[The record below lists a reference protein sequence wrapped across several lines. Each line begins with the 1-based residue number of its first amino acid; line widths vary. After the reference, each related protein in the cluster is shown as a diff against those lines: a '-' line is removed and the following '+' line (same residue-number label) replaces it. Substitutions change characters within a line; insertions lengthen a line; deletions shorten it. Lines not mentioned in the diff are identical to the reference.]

1 MKGTILITD
10 SLFIHKE
17 HEDQLRA
24 AGYEIERLDKPKA
37 SEEELISAIKGKSG
51 YILGGIEEVTEKV
64 IDAADELKVIV
75 FTGIGYKNFI
85 PAWEYATKKGIAIAN
100 APDGPT
106 HAVAEWALTVTL
118 AMNRGIFDLGRTGQ
132 KDFMTTKGVEGQSVG
147 IIGLGRIGGQI
158 AEMIKLFHPASVS
171 YYSKHRHE
179 DREPSLGILYK
190 ELNVLL
196 AESDIIFVC
205 VSEDA
210 GRGFIGQKEL
220 AVIKDGVLLVSF
232 MTEGIIDDDALLKEL
247 TSGRLRAASDH
258 PGKSEEFKK
267 LPLGIW
273 YSSNGS
279 NAFNTTAAL
288 KLTSDMA
295 TSSLLNIL
303 ETGNDQNLVNPDY
316 KKE

>member
-17 HEDQLRA
+17 HEGKIRA

-37 SEEELISAIKGKSG
+37 SEEELIAAIKGKVG

-64 IDAADELKVIV
+64 IDAANELKVIV

-106 HAVAEWALTVTL
+106 HAVAEWAVIMAL
-118 AMNRGIFDLGRTGQ
+118 AMNRGIFDLGRAGQ
-132 KDFMTTKGVEGQSVG
+132 KDFMTTKGIEGQNVG
-147 IIGLGRIGGQI
+147 IIGLGRIGKQI
-158 AEMIKLFHPASVS
+158 AEMIKPFRPASLS

-179 DREPSLGILYK
+179 DSEASLGVAYK
-190 ELNVLL
+190 ELNALL
-196 AESDIIFVC
+196 GESDIVFVC

-210 GRGFIGQKEL
+210 GKDFIGQKEL
-220 AVIKDGVLLVSF
+220 AAIKDGTLLVSF
-232 MTEGIIDDDALLKEL
+232 MTEGIINDDALLKEL

-267 LPLGIW
+267 LPLGTW
-273 YSSNGS
+273 YCSNASS
-279 NAFNTTAAL
+279 AFNTTSAL

-295 TSSLLNIL
+295 TNSLLNIL
-303 ETGNDQNLVNPDY
+303 ETGEDKNLVN
-316 KKE
+316 KK